1 MRHGGCSALDMLSWI
16 VTVFLVA
23 LFTVL
28 FGFLAIG
35 PAAILAAVALVAI
48 MAWYRFRAKK
58 SDRQQ

>member
-1 MRHGGCSALDMLSWI
+1 MLSWI
-16 VTVFLVA
+16 VTVLLVA

-48 MAWYRFRAKK
+48 MAWYRFRATK
-58 SDRQQ
+58 SDRQP